1 MNLRQ
6 SQSVILLYR
15 LRLRARRLRDV
26 NQKAG
31 NASVAQIYAKI
42 DHWLEGQM
50 AHAMAAKR

>member
-6 SQSVILLYR
+6 SQSVILLHR
-15 LRLRARRLRDV
+15 LRVRARRLRDV

-31 NASVAQIYAKI
+31 NASIADIYARI
-42 DHWLEGQM
+42 DRWLEGQM